1 MLEKITG
8 TFSGIVKKLS
18 GKSTITEKNIEDA
31 VEEIKM
37 ALLEADVNLRVVRR
51 FVNSTIEEAKGE
63 KVLKSVDPGQQF
75 TKIIYDKMVSML
87 GDTKVDLHLKGPDT
101 QSVILMLG
109 LQGAGKT
116 TAAHKL
122 AARLKK
128 EGRKPLL
135 AACDLVR
142 PAAVEQL
149 SQLGEKIGV
158 PVFKEDSKD
167 AVNNAKESIAYARR
181 NGFDTIII
189 DTAGRLQI
197 DEEMM
202 AELVK
207 VKKATDPVEVLLV
220 ADAMTGQNAVDIA
233 KTFDEQL
240 GLTGVVLTKF
250 DSDARGGAALS
261 LKTITGKP
269 ILFIGTGEKTEDFE
283 VFHPERI
290 ASRILGMGD
299 VVSLVEKAQETVDAE
314 AALKMQKKLQRN
326 EFTLQDYLEQ
336 FQQVKKM
343 GNMQS
348 IIDMIPGMSGMD
360 ASQMD
365 LSSMK
370 KNEAIIQSMTYKER
384 LNHLIIGPSRRKRI
398 AKGSGTSVA
407 DVNKLIK
414 QFEKTKLMM
423 KKVSRNRGMQGRMMN
438 QLGLDPSMMGGL
450 GGAGAPGAGGLPGG
464 LDPSQLKGMDMKKL
478 MEMAKK
484 FR

>member
-1 MLEKITG
+1 MLEKITN
-8 TFSGIVKKLS
+8 TFSGIIKKIS

-63 KVLKSVDPGQQF
+63 KVLRSVNPGQQF

-87 GDTKVDLHLKGPDT
+87 GDSKQDLHLKGPDT

-122 AARLKK
+122 AARLLK

-158 PVFKEDSKD
+158 PVYKENSKD
-167 AVNNAKESIAYARR
+167 AVKNAKESIDFAKK
-181 NGFDTIII
+181 NGYDTIII

-207 VKKATDPVEVLLV
+207 IKKATDPVEVLLV
-220 ADAMTGQNAVDIA
+220 ADSMTGQNAVEIA
-233 KTFDEQL
+233 KSFDEQL
-240 GLTGVVLTKF
+240 GLTGVILTKF

-261 LKTITGKP
+261 LKTITNKP

-299 VVSLVEKAQETVDAE
+299 GVSLVEKAQ
-314 AALKMQKKLQRN
+314 
-326 EFTLQDYLEQ
+326 
-336 FQQVKKM
+336 
-343 GNMQS
+343 
-348 IIDMIPGMSGMD
+348 
-360 ASQMD
+360 
-365 LSSMK
+365 
-370 KNEAIIQSMTYKER
+370 
-384 LNHLIIGPSRRKRI
+384 
-398 AKGSGTSVA
+398 
-407 DVNKLIK
+407 
-414 QFEKTKLMM
+414 
-423 KKVSRNRGMQGRMMN
+423 
-438 QLGLDPSMMGGL
+438 
-450 GGAGAPGAGGLPGG
+450 
-464 LDPSQLKGMDMKKL
+464 
-478 MEMAKK
+478 
-484 FR
+484 